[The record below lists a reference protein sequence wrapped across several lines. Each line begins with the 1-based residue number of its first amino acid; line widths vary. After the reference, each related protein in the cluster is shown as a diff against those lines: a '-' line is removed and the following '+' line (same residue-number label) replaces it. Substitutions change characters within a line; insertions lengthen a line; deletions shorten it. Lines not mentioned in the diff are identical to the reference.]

1 MDNANSSN
9 EAHKDSAPPHLT
21 STHDAADDQSQAKGS
36 DLVHSQGNAAK
47 HASENASAEHARA
60 NATTEDASAIVAS
73 EHASANTTAK
83 QAAQASEDAKAVASE
98 VEAALQMQDEKR
110 KGLEEK
116 MKEIFSGS
124 FGAGD
129 DVLRVPERK
138 KLTGHIF
145 ALLGLGFLLL
155 LCGNILYMFESERS
169 YLYSE
174 VADKY
179 TKVWGDIQ
187 KLSDPVIAIPA
198 AVPKKCDSDDC
209 TGKYK
214 EYGSGML
221 IGGAGKAESSIRIDS
236 YNVSEGPF
244 DIGLYKAYVR
254 QKGYIELDINAIS
267 FLQEHQL
274 RTNLVYV
281 LIYLSDYRSL
291 EKIHTLKLAGV
302 DRQAVSLSPFTGFAV
317 ALSKKEVL
325 DLINSTQRHSAPK
338 LTYEFIYSLRGSNSF
353 TYTPLASQ
361 STMLI
366 AGNGIKPEIR
376 DKSGLLRSNLVHIRG
391 SNIILEDDGTTSLD
405 LSTDKLISS
414 TNILSTSTDKDFGN
428 DARKDGEQSSSA
440 ISIGHD
446 EYDSQALKSLFEM
459 AGTSYEMKF
468 STDNIVSYEYLYQTL
483 FDLYKMDNDEDRY
496 SNHEWQFRNYFNRT
510 NEVELYF
517 SPNYFDTTYELF
529 EAICLYSILMMM
541 IVFVTLLSIEVSIK
555 RMISRLQYFIC
566 GLGII
571 IFYVFLLAL
580 AEYMSFFN
588 SYIIAALITSSM
600 LSAYIYSATEA
611 KKAAAI
617 LMGVQLVGH
626 ALTYVIVF
634 VTGLGLLI
642 STVLL
647 VIMLGV
653 IMFITRKINRQ
664 D

>member
-1 MDNANSSN
+1 
-9 EAHKDSAPPHLT
+9 
-21 STHDAADDQSQAKGS
+21 
-36 DLVHSQGNAAK
+36 
-47 HASENASAEHARA
+47 
-60 NATTEDASAIVAS
+60 
-73 EHASANTTAK
+73 
-83 QAAQASEDAKAVASE
+83 
-98 VEAALQMQDEKR
+98 
-110 KGLEEK
+110 
-116 MKEIFSGS
+116 
-124 FGAGD
+124 
-129 DVLRVPERK
+129 
-138 KLTGHIF
+138 
-145 ALLGLGFLLL
+145 
-155 LCGNILYMFESERS
+155 
-169 YLYSE
+169 
-174 VADKY
+174 
-179 TKVWGDIQ
+179 
-187 KLSDPVIAIPA
+187 
-198 AVPKKCDSDDC
+198 
-209 TGKYK
+209 
-214 EYGSGML
+214 
-221 IGGAGKAESSIRIDS
+221 
-236 YNVSEGPF
+236 
-244 DIGLYKAYVR
+244 
-254 QKGYIELDINAIS
+254 
-267 FLQEHQL
+267 
-274 RTNLVYV
+274 
-281 LIYLSDYRSL
+281 
-291 EKIHTLKLAGV
+291 
-302 DRQAVSLSPFTGFAV
+302 
-317 ALSKKEVL
+317 
-325 DLINSTQRHSAPK
+325 
-338 LTYEFIYSLRGSNSF
+338 
-353 TYTPLASQ
+353 
-361 STMLI
+361 MLI

-376 DKSGLLRSNLVHIRG
+376 DKSGLLRLKLVHIRG

-468 STDNIVSYEYLYQTL
+468 TTDNIVSYEYLYQTL

-600 LSAYIYSATEA
+600 LSAYIYSATEV

-617 LMGVQLVGH
+617 LMAVQLVGH